1 MREKKEKKINKII
14 KITFDFIK
22 VLLNVEISIDR
33 LLNTVEVLLLIHYYS
48 FYLYSE
54 SVFIFSFILFF

>member
-22 VLLNVEISIDR
+22 VLLN
-33 LLNTVEVLLLIHYYS
+33 EVCS
-48 FYLYSE
+48 K
-54 SVFIFSFILFF
+54 